1 MLSLCII
8 PGKSNRHHAYEAA
21 VGNCDV
27 VLCRHET
34 ATGNVYMAAQK
45 FELSMN
51 LLAASAPG
59 QH

>member
-1 MLSLCII
+1 MLSLCNIL
-8 PGKSNRHHAYEAA
+8 GKRNRHHAYQAA
-21 VGNCDV
+21 VRDCDV
-27 VLCRHET
+27 VLCRHEA

-51 LLAASAPG
+51 LLAAPAPG